1 MKKALSVIKNVLVWL
16 VVLLAVFMMVFT
28 IVSVSVFDRN
38 DRDLFGFKA
47 FIVLSDSMAAT
58 DFDAGDIALVREVD
72 PTTLK
77 EGDIIAFTSQNS
89 ANYGQTVTHKIRR
102 LTRDANGNPGFI
114 TYGTTTGVD
123 DEAVV
128 TFPYVQGKYVGR
140 LPKVGTFFT
149 FLRTTP
155 GYICCILIPFLLLML
170 YQGFNCINLFRQY
183 KKEQMAEM
191 QAERDKIEEE
201 RRQSAAMME
210 ELMAL
215 KAQLAGNVSAAEAL
229 GLTKETVPV
238 GSDDS
243 DEEGSV

>member
-1 MKKALSVIKNVLVWL
+1 MKKILNVIKNVFVWL

-28 IVSVSVFDRN
+28 VVSVSVFDRN
-38 DRDLFGFKA
+38 DRDLFGYKA

-77 EGDIIAFTSQNS
+77 EGDIISYISQNS
-89 ANYGQTVTHKIRR
+89 ANYGETVTHKIRR
-102 LTRDANGNPGFI
+102 LTADANENPGFI
-114 TYGTTTGVD
+114 TYGTTTNVD
-123 DEAVV
+123 DETVV

-170 YQGFNCINLFRQY
+170 YQGFNCISLFRQY

-191 QAERDKIEEE
+191 QAEREKIEEE

-215 KAQLAGNVSAAEAL
+215 KAQLAGNISVAEAL
-229 GLTKETVPV
+229 GLEKEAVPA
-238 GSDDS
+238 GSDDC
-243 DEEGSV
+243 EQEGSV

>member
-1 MKKALSVIKNVLVWL
+1 MTVLNIIKNILVWAI
-16 VVLLAVFMMVFT
+16 VAFAVGMMIFT
-28 IVSVSVFDRN
+28 VISVRSFDKNNRS
-38 DRDLFGFKA
+38 LFGFK
-47 FIVLSDSMAAT
+47 FFVVRTDSMAAT
-58 DFDAGDIALVREVD
+58 DFDAGDIVLVREVD
-72 PTTLK
+72 PSGLK
-77 EGDIIAFTSQNS
+77 EGDIISYTSMNS
-89 ANYGQTVTHKIRR
+89 ANYGETVTHKIRR

-123 DEAVV
+123 DEMVV
-128 TFPYVQGKYVGR
+128 TFPYVIGKYVGR

-191 QAERDKIEEE
+191 QAEREKIEEE

-215 KAQLAGNVSAAEAL
+215 KAQLAGNASMAEVL
-229 GLTKETVPV
+229 GLNQETVPA
-238 GSDDS
+238 GSDGG
-243 DEEGSV
+243 EKEGSE